1 MKKLALVVLVAL
13 VGMSASAQKGKM
25 AVGLSGVFS
34 PCVESGADW
43 KPFGVAGK
51 LQYGFTDN
59 FRGELNLGYDFKHHG
74 ADMLT
79 AAVNLHY
86 LFNVA
91 ESFNIYPVVGVGY
104 GRYLISESELGVN
117 RVIANAGIG
126 AEYWLSDSFALNLE
140 AKFQYVKD
148 LKRIPIS
155 FGFAYK
161 F

>member
-1 MKKLALVVLVAL
+1 
-13 VGMSASAQKGKM
+13 
-25 AVGLSGVFS
+25 
-34 PCVESGADW
+34 
-43 KPFGVAGK
+43 
-51 LQYGFTDN
+51 
-59 FRGELNLGYDFKHHG
+59 
-74 ADMLT
+74 MLT

-104 GRYLISESELGVN
+104 GRYLISESKLGVN
-117 RVIANAGIG
+117 RVIANVGLG